1 MVEISHPCSFTPD
14 DWRTLEKF
22 ADYAADLS
30 RTALVS
36 TGSGLSFSLTSDDDG
51 VRFESKAM
59 PDSDQVSAL
68 LHRMRPFVLKKEPTT
83 YLPRVRNIL
92 ARQLDH
98 PAFHSY
104 LARQKEI
111 FEGRRQQAMLLVS
124 QGQVINSTETLEQ
137 WLNAYEYHRDDDK
150 RGTFEALHDDTR
162 HHAPPFS
169 RSRRSCSAHAIAA
182 AFVMKGAVLCPSRG

>member
-1 MVEISHPCSFTPD
+1 MEGEPRIALIARLRTRDGVEISHRCSFTPD

-68 LHRMRPFVLKKEPTT
+68 LHRMRPFILKKEPRTS
-83 YLPRVRNIL
+83 R
-92 ARQLDH
+92 
-98 PAFHSY
+98 
-104 LARQKEI
+104 E
-111 FEGRRQQAMLLVS
+111 FETS
-124 QGQVINSTETLEQ
+124 
-137 WLNAYEYHRDDDK
+137 WRDNL
-150 RGTFEALHDDTR
+150 TIQ
-162 HHAPPFS
+162 
-169 RSRRSCSAHAIAA
+169 RSN
-182 AFVMKGAVLCPSRG
+182 LT